1 MGDII
6 KGYIP
11 VPIYFS
17 SMVERQRA
25 RQASREMRELLLLI
39 QHFEI
44 RGASDSKG
52 FPRWFH
58 RDFSDIVRGIIA
70 HFLYVGANI
79 KYRYVECR
87 IRKYSPRS
95 LCVKASSRGTR
106 GSISSQHYGRRVSPG
121 RLPRDVMQSSKI
133 FPGSFLVDENGNEH
147 EVYRDLTKLRLG
159 RRKTKIR

>member
-1 MGDII
+1 
-6 KGYIP
+6 
-11 VPIYFS
+11 
-17 SMVERQRA
+17 MVGLA
-25 RQASREMRELLLLI
+25 RKNEE
-39 QHFEI
+39 EV
-44 RGASDSKG
+44 GSKG
-52 FPRWFH
+52 KDVSRCCGEN
-58 RDFSDIVRGIIA
+58 RKRKKKRVIANNTSLKFSRAGDHGNV
-70 HFLYVGANI
+70 YVGVNI